1 MKLEKEKDLLLIDQV
16 SKRIK
21 QKQILDHVSLQIQPG
36 EAVGLVGPNGSGK
49 SSLMKCISTAY
60 KKDEG
65 AIYISGYE
73 VEKDHSQA
81 MQGVGMCIENPAL
94 YPGMNGMDHF
104 KLYAGY
110 KNVSLDTAET
120 KEIFDYCNLG
130 SALKR
135 RTGTYSIGMKQRLA
149 IGLALLGN
157 PKLLLLDEPTNGL
170 DPESTFNLRRL
181 LEKQKQKG
189 VSMLVTSHVLGN
201 LEKICDRFLFIKEGK
216 IIRSVSKNE
225 IKDQFHTY
233 AFEAAKPDEA
243 SQILHP
249 FLQKESGSYFEAVF
263 PDTET
268 FEATLKQLTQKAG
281 IRDVYRI
288 ESDLESLYKQIYGDQ
303 NGEQK

>member
-1 MKLEKEKDLLLIDQV
+1 MALEKEKALLRVEDV

-21 QKQILDHVSLQIQPG
+21 KKEILDHVNLQVFPG

-65 AIYISGYE
+65 SIYISGYE
-73 VEKDHSQA
+73 VEKDHSKA

-94 YPGMNGMDHF
+94 YPGMNGMNHF

-110 KNVSLDTAET
+110 KNVSLANAET

-130 SALKR
+130 PALKR

-157 PKLLLLDEPTNGL
+157 PRLLLLDEPTNGL
-170 DPESTFNLRRL
+170 DPESTFKLRNL

-189 VSMLVTSHVLGN
+189 VSMLVTSHVLGD
-201 LEKICDRFLFIKEGK
+201 LEKICDRFLFIRDGK

-225 IKDQFHTY
+225 IKDHFHTY
-233 AFEAAKPDEA
+233 AFEASKPKEA
-243 SQILHP
+243 SRILHP

-263 PDTET
+263 PDAAA
-268 FEATLKQLTQKAG
+268 FEATLKQLTEKAG

-288 ESDLESLYKQIYGDQ
+288 ESDLESLYKQIYG
-303 NGEQK
+303 EQK